1 MWWEY
6 VRILLQTIPFNIDA
20 HINTRIPYTICKHNL
35 PAWWFQPL
43 WKISKSVGWWH
54 SHIYMEIHKIHVPNH
69 QPAIII
75 IKDIQEIFR
84 ILWVQIRHY
93 HEALGPWNPW
103 DSPGML
109 CIVYSQDVDAAWH
122 ASTEVGV
129 PNDSLND
136 HDLLWFSMILYWK
149 QPWWLGDPA
158 WLKKPARYI
167 YIYIIYI
174 IYIYICVCVCIII
187 YI

>member
-1 MWWEY
+1 
-6 VRILLQTIPFNIDA
+6 
-20 HINTRIPYTICKHNL
+20 
-35 PAWWFQPL
+35 
-43 WKISKSVGWWH
+43 
-54 SHIYMEIHKIHVPNH
+54 MEIHKIHVPNH
-69 QPAIII
+69 QPAIIL

-84 ILWVQIRHY
+84 ILWLQIRHY

-167 YIYIIYI
+167 YIYMCVCAIIYI
-174 IYIYICVCVCIII
+174 ICLCICKNNTHAVLGHDVQYHAFLESKWDVSCARAKVCVRWNGQVFRCFPCLANGWRNDGKT
-187 YI
+187 